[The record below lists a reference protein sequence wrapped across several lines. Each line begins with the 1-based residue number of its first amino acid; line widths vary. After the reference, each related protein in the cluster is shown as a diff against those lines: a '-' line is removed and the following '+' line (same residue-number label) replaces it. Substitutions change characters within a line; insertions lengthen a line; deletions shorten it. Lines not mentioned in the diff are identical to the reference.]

1 MMVLLELPLLERAM
15 EEVFGDDAIHAQ
27 LRDVSG
33 FTDATLDWLVEKLHG
48 ELMRRKASPLFV
60 QGIAQALTS
69 RVNFGG
75 IERG

>member
-33 FTDATLDWLVEKLHG
+33 FSDATFGMVGRRNCTESASKL
-48 ELMRRKASPLFV
+48 
-60 QGIAQALTS
+60 
-69 RVNFGG
+69 
-75 IERG
+75 

>member
-33 FTDATLDWLVEKLHG
+33 FTDATLDWLVEKLD
-48 ELMRRKASPLFV
+48 RRYLL
-60 QGIAQALTS
+60 G
-69 RVNFGG
+69 
-75 IERG
+75 